1 VREPPSGFLNVHRC
15 FWLTSRGTA
24 NLGLSSAFPE
34 ATAMIKISET
44 VRTSHVPDGA
54 LLLDVLQGKIY
65 GLNPVASRILGLLA
79 EGLDPEQIQSEI
91 SREFTADWE
100 TVRKDVTEFLA
111 QLAKHRLTAGDG
123 RVPGNG
129 DS

>member
-1 VREPPSGFLNVHRC
+1 
-15 FWLTSRGTA
+15 
-24 NLGLSSAFPE
+24 
-34 ATAMIKISET
+34 MIKISET

-123 RVPGNG
+123 RAPGNG